1 MPLRAETTPVHKAN
15 YDLAAKWTAAKAA
28 RLTFDTSVAPHWLET
43 GERFW
48 YTYETRQGRRY
59 WLVDCRAKTK
69 KPLFDSARMAAMLT
83 RITLTPYDAQ
93 HLPIR
98 TLKFIKQDTAIRFEI
113 DLSKDATV
121 RVGDQFKTVQE
132 IGDNAVK
139 SDDMQDKSKTKG
151 GDKQLQQQLDLKR
164 DKTEQRTDKQLEQQQ
179 TDKQADKQ
187 QGKTDKQ
194 TDTKSDTKSDTKG
207 TTKTDTQIVG
217 KTKQDTDKQTDKQD
231 VTRKEGQTTQAATT
245 GEAASPTKTLFFE
258 YDLKTEQ
265 VTLLPDFKAPPKKML
280 WASVSP
286 DEKTSSLRA
295 RPQSVYNGRG
305 KLRSGAKESRR

>member
-1 MPLRAETTPVHKAN
+1 MKLRLSVCLLLAISTLVPTSLRAETTPVHKAN
-15 YDLAAKWTAAKAA
+15 YDLASKWTAAKAA
-28 RLTFDTSVAPHWLET
+28 RLTFDTGVAPHWLET

-113 DLSKDATV
+113 DFSKDATV

-132 IGDNAVK
+132 IGDNSVK
-139 SDDMQDKSKTKG
+139 SDDMQDKNKAKQT
-151 GDKQLQQQLDLKR
+151 DKQQQNGAQKDR
-164 DKTEQRTDKQLEQQQ
+164 TEQRTDKQLEQQQ
-179 TDKQADKQ
+179 TDKQTDKQ

-194 TDTKSDTKSDTKG
+194 TDTKSDTKG
-207 TTKTDTQIVG
+207 TTKTDTQTVG
-217 KTKQDTDKQTDKQD
+217 KTTGGQKTDGDKNKQDN
-231 VTRKEGQTTQAATT
+231 KEGQTTQAAVT
-245 GEAASPTKTLFFE
+245 GEAASLTKTLFFE

-265 VTLLPDFKAPPKKML
+265 VTLLPDL
-280 WASVSP
+280 QSP
-286 DEKTSSLRA
+286 AEKDAVGQRVA
-295 RPQSVYNGRG
+295 G
-305 KLRSGAKESRR
+305 